1 MHEPTTRILRCTAGN
16 GHGGFQR
23 FHAIEPLLTLQD
35 GGMSI
40 QGIRSRLFSDLK
52 DEPVASTL
60 LRSFISVQLSN
71 FYFDHLI

>member
-40 QGIRSRLFSDLK
+40 QGIRSRLFSDL
-52 DEPVASTL
+52 TL